1 MDITRNHF
9 ALFEL
14 PVGFAIDRKALE
26 AAYRQ
31 VLSQVHPD
39 RFAAAGD
46 AEKRVALQWATR
58 ANEAYRTL
66 NDDVARARYLCELRG
81 IALGIETS
89 TAMPVAFLM
98 EQMALR
104 ESLEDAEQAHD
115 RGALEAIEAT
125 LGRAR
130 AAAIREVAVSLD
142 GPADPANPANPTA
155 AAEAVRKLMFL
166 DRFAADVADAL
177 DRALASEA

>member
-66 NDDVARARYLCELRG
+66 NDDVARARYVCELRG

-142 GPADPANPANPTA
+142 GPADPANPTA
-155 AAEAVRKLMFL
+155 AVEAVRKLMFL

>member
-1 MDITRNHF
+1 
-9 ALFEL
+9 
-14 PVGFAIDRKALE
+14 
-26 AAYRQ
+26 
-31 VLSQVHPD
+31 
-39 RFAAAGD
+39 
-46 AEKRVALQWATR
+46 
-58 ANEAYRTL
+58 
-66 NDDVARARYLCELRG
+66 
-81 IALGIETS
+81 
-89 TAMPVAFLM
+89 MPVAFLM

-142 GPADPANPANPTA
+142 GPADPANPTA
-155 AAEAVRKLMFL
+155 AVEAVRKLMFL